1 MRTPSNTRSFSGAEF
16 AKHAKQARTSRLAK
30 TLTDLIDLKVK
41 GIITEAE
48 YRQKKRKLLGF

>member
-1 MRTPSNTRSFSGAEF
+1 MKTLSNASSFNEAEF
-16 AKHAKQARTSRLAK
+16 AKQAQRARTRRLAK